1 MNYLFFALGGSK
13 TTYKVILWSS
23 HLFVCLILL
32 SAGSCSLLLIHD
44 HNSFSESEGLIW
56 PTKTDNNKNTIQN
69 SRIVICGL
77 IWTFNMK
84 DMDYYPN
91 LRCWIHI
98 CYLLDIFSDFI
109 DAYIS
114 CCENFSLPWLA
125 NIGKNQSKVG
135 RRWRLKLI
143 ALRRLKLKE
152 ECKFQQNSSFSGWLY
167 CPEEIL
173 KDTNVKKSFSWRL
186 RKPMLC
192 SYYGENLWKVV
203 QEQKLNANAY
213 EDGDLGKSI
222 LLLSWLWFSL
232 IICLYSNSLYK

>member
-1 MNYLFFALGGSK
+1 MDLFELSTWK
-13 TTYKVILWSS
+13 TWITILIFGAGFISAIYWIFFQILLTHTYHAVKTS
-23 HLFVCLILL
+23 HCLDWLIL
-32 SAGSCSLLLIHD
+32 
-44 HNSFSESEGLIW
+44 E
-56 PTKTDNNKNTIQN
+56 
-69 SRIVICGL
+69 
-77 IWTFNMK
+77 
-84 DMDYYPN
+84 
-91 LRCWIHI
+91 
-98 CYLLDIFSDFI
+98 
-109 DAYIS
+109 
-114 CCENFSLPWLA
+114 
-125 NIGKNQSKVG
+125 KNQSKVG

-152 ECKFQQNSSFSGWLY
+152 ECKFKQNSSFSGWLY